1 MLPYL
6 HAMSLT
12 AEVNIAL
19 LDDIY
24 LISNGSSNL
33 QKFTHNYMLNYT
45 MYIYQ
50 VVLFQSLY
58 VGMCVLKL
66 IVVIDIICCICVS
79 NLLSLLTVMLYF
91 VNKK

>member
-19 LDDIY
+19 LDDMY

-33 QKFTHNYMLNYT
+33 QKFTHN
-45 MYIYQ
+45 
-50 VVLFQSLY
+50 
-58 VGMCVLKL
+58 
-66 IVVIDIICCICVS
+66 
-79 NLLSLLTVMLYF
+79 
-91 VNKK
+91 

>member
-19 LDDIY
+19 LDDMY

-33 QKFTHNYMLNYT
+33 QKFTHNMLNYT

-58 VGMCVLKL
+58 DGMCVLKL
-66 IVVIDIICCICVS
+66 IVVIDIICRICVS
-79 NLLSLLTVMLYF
+79 NLLSLYLLLCSIL
-91 VNKK
+91 